1 MRSPSI
7 HTSTKR
13 QKPASRRYHVEAVS
27 RAVRLLRELRSTPQ
41 LPLAQLARSAELSDD
56 VAERTLATLQ
66 QHGFVRASNG
76 HGEAYELGL
85 AWLRLADVRRRQV
98 DIRLVALP
106 IMRRIRDAVD
116 ETVILSIQ
124 VGNRRVNIDYVE
136 STQAIRRVTQPGFE
150 TPLHIGATGRALL
163 SALTPGDFAAYLR
176 STRLVV
182 LATKTTISEA
192 QLIKEVD
199 GVRSKGYAVAFR
211 EITSDTAAVSAPVHD
226 HTGDIIAAVTISC
239 PEERFTPALKD
250 ACIRH
255 ITAGARDVSHALGY
269 QGCGT

>member
-1 MRSPSI
+1 VPPKPSRAP
-7 HTSTKR
+7 TTR
-13 QKPASRRYHVEAVS
+13 KPHPPRYHVEAVS
-27 RAVRLLRELRSTPQ
+27 RAVRLLQELRSKRQ
-41 LPLAQLARSAELSDD
+41 IPLAQLAQSVGLSDD

-66 QHGFVRASNG
+66 QHGLVRANSDG
-76 HGEAYELGL
+76 ASYELGL

-106 IMRRIRDAVD
+106 VMRRIRDVVD
-116 ETVILSIQ
+116 ETVILSIR

-163 SALTPGDFAAYLR
+163 SGLTPYDFAAYLR

-182 LATKTTISEA
+182 LATKAVIPEA
-192 QLIKEVD
+192 QLTKDVE
-199 GVRSKGYAVAFR
+199 GVRRLGYAVAFR

-226 HTGDIIAAVTISC
+226 HAGVIVAALTISC
-239 PEERFTPALKD
+239 PEERFTRALRD
-250 ACIRH
+250 VCVRQV
-255 ITAGARDVSHALGY
+255 TAGARDVSQALGY
-269 QGCGT
+269 SRRSP